1 MFVDYVKVN
10 VKAGD
15 GGNGCVAFRREKY
28 VPFGGPAGGNGG
40 NGGDVIFVADEGVS
54 TLVALRYNSL
64 IKAASG
70 SHGLGSSMHGK
81 NSDATY
87 IHVPIGTVVK
97 NESNGKIV
105 ADLVEHG
112 QEVVV
117 CHGGRGGRGNKF
129 FKSNSNKAPKIS
141 ENGGIGEEKTFIVE
155 LKLLADVGLIGFPN
169 VGKSTFISM
178 VTNVKPK
185 IANYP
190 FTTIIPNLGVAQSDD
205 GREFVIADMPGL
217 IEGASAGKGL
227 GHQFLKHI
235 ERTSVLCHIIDM
247 NASDSEYTPIEAY
260 LQINQELGEYDS
272 SLLLRPQIVVA
283 NKMDLENSQ
292 KNLEEFKA
300 HFPDVEVYE
309 TTAITK
315 TGLSKVVYRLADLV
329 ESTPRFS
336 IATDDVSN
344 DDHVTYTFEGSGE
357 EYRVD
362 KLDVGLYEISGEKIE
377 KIFLRTNFDQEDSI
391 LKFASTMRKMGIE
404 DELRK
409 MGCVDGDTVR
419 IMDFEFEMHD

>member
-40 NGGDVIFVADEGVS
+40 NGGNVIFVADEGVS

-64 IKAASG
+64 VKAGNG

-81 NSDATY
+81 NCDDTY
-87 IHVPIGTVVK
+87 VNVPVGTVIK
-97 NESNGKIV
+97 NEEDGKIL

-112 QEVVV
+112 QEFIV

-141 ENGGIGEEKTFIVE
+141 ENGGLGEEKTVIVE

-190 FTTIIPNLGVAQSDD
+190 FTTIIPNLGVSRTDD

-217 IEGASAGKGL
+217 IEGASSGKGL

-235 ERTSVLCHIIDM
+235 ERTSVLCHVVDM
-247 NASDSEYTPIEAY
+247 SATDSELTPIESY
-260 LQINQELGEYDS
+260 LQINKELEEYDE

-283 NKMDLENSQ
+283 NKMDLENSND
-292 KNLEEFKA
+292 NLVAFKKE
-300 HFPDVEVYE
+300 FPDLEIYE

-315 TGLSKVVYRLADLV
+315 TGLSKVIYRLADLV

-336 IATDDVSN
+336 MFTNEVDSE
-344 DDHVTYTFEGSGE
+344 DHVTYTFDGKGE
-357 EYRVD
+357 EFVVQ
-362 KLDVGLYEISGEKIE
+362 KLSESIFEISGEKIE
-377 KIFLRTNFDQEDSI
+377 KIFHRTNFDQEDSA
-391 LKFASTMRKMGIE
+391 LKFASTLRKMGIE

-409 MGCVDGDTVR
+409 LGCVDGDTVR

>member
-10 VKAGD
+10 VKAGN

-40 NGGDVIFVADEGVS
+40 NGGNVIFKADEGVS

-64 IKAASG
+64 IKAG
-70 SHGLGSSMHGK
+70 NGTHGLGSSMHGK
-81 NSDATY
+81 NCEDLYVT
-87 IHVPIGTVVK
+87 VPVGTVIK
-97 NESNGKIV
+97 NEKDGRIL

-112 QEVVV
+112 QEFII

-141 ENGGIGEEKTFIVE
+141 ENGEFGEEKDIIVE

-247 NASDSEYTPIEAY
+247 SGENSEYTPIEAY
-260 LQINQELGEYDS
+260 LQINKELGDYDET
-272 SLLLRPQIVVA
+272 LLLRPQIIVA
-283 NKMDLENSQ
+283 NKMDLENSAE
-292 KNLEEFKA
+292 NLELFKKE
-300 HFPDVEVYE
+300 FPDLDIYA

-336 IATDDVSN
+336 IATDDNSN
-344 DDHVTYTFEGSGE
+344 DDHVTYTYEGKSE
-357 EYRVD
+357 EFAVH
-362 KLDVGLYEISGEKIE
+362 KLDAGLYEITGDKIE
-377 KIFLRTNFDQEDSI
+377 KIFLRTNFDQDDSI
-391 LKFASTMRKMGIE
+391 LKFASVIRKMGIE
-404 DELRK
+404 NELRK
-409 MGCVDGDTVR
+409 LGCVDGDIVR

>member
-64 IKAASG
+64 IKASNG
-70 SHGLGSSMHGK
+70 THGMGSSMHGK
-81 NSDATY
+81 NSEATY
-87 IHVPIGTVVK
+87 VHVPVGTVVK
-97 NESNGKIV
+97 NEEDGKII

-112 QEVVV
+112 QEFIV

-141 ENGGIGEEKTFIVE
+141 ENGSLGEEKVLIVE

-190 FTTIIPNLGVAQSDD
+190 FTTIIPNLGVARTDD

-247 NASDSEYTPIEAY
+247 DASNSELTPIESY
-260 LQINQELGEYDS
+260 IQINKELGEYDE
-272 SLLLRPQIVVA
+272 SLLLRPQVIVA
-283 NKMDLENSQ
+283 NKMDLENSG

-300 HFPDVEVYE
+300 EFPDLEVYE

-315 TGLSKVVYRLADLV
+315 DGLSKVVYRLADLV

-336 IATDDVSN
+336 IAVEAQEN
-344 DDHVTYTFEGSGE
+344 DDHITYTFDKKSEEFKVEMLSEGIF
-357 EYRVD
+357 
-362 KLDVGLYEISGEKIE
+362 EISGEKIE
-377 KIFLRTNFDQEDSI
+377 KIFLRTNFDQEESI
-391 LKFASTMRKMGIE
+391 LKFASTLRKMGIE
-404 DELRK
+404 DELRRI
-409 MGCVDGDTVR
+409 GCVDGDTVR

>member
-10 VKAGD
+10 IKAGD

-40 NGGDVIFVADEGVS
+40 NGGNVIFVADEGVS
-54 TLVALRYNSL
+54 TLVSLRYNSL
-64 IKAASG
+64 VKAGNG

-81 NSDATY
+81 NCEDT
-87 IHVPIGTVVK
+87 HVSVPVGTVIK
-97 NESNGKIV
+97 DEKTGEII
-105 ADLVEHG
+105 ADLVEHD
-112 QEVVV
+112 QSVVV

-141 ENGGIGEEKTFIVE
+141 ENGEAGEEKTVIVE

-190 FTTIIPNLGVAQSDD
+190 FTTIIPNLGVARTKDN
-205 GREFVIADMPGL
+205 REFVIADMPGL
-217 IEGASAGKGL
+217 IEGASSGKGL

-247 NASDSEYTPIEAY
+247 SGENSEFTPIESY
-260 LQINQELGEYDS
+260 LQINKELKEYDE
-272 SLLLRPQIVVA
+272 SLLLRPQIIVA
-283 NKMDLENSQ
+283 NKMDLGSSD
-292 KNLEEFKA
+292 KNLIEFKKEL
-300 HFPDVEVYE
+300 PDLEVYE

-315 TGLSKVVYRLADLV
+315 TGLDKVIYRLADLV

-336 IATDDVSN
+336 IAGSKQEEV
-344 DDHVTYTFEGSGE
+344 DHVTYTFEGRE
-357 EYRVD
+357 EEFKVSKIDDRI
-362 KLDVGLYEISGEKIE
+362 YEITGEKIE
-377 KIFLRTNFDQEDSI
+377 KIFLRTNFDQEDSV
-391 LKFASTMRKMGIE
+391 LKFASTLRKMGIE

-409 MGCVDGDTVR
+409 IGCVDGDVVR